1 MKIFVTGAA
10 GFIGSHL
17 VPKLIARGHA
27 VTCLVRDPQKAES
40 LAKVGATLAAGD
52 VTDRESMREPM
63 RGSDAVFHLAA
74 WYAIGIGEKDK
85 ARMRA
90 INVDGTRNTLE
101 LAVELGV
108 AKIVYTSS
116 VAVFGNTR
124 GRIVDESFRASVGDM
139 ASEYERTKW
148 IAHYEIAVPMQQHG
162 APIIIVLPGGVTG
175 PGDPTPP
182 GRLYRL
188 YLQGLPIMFGAKSGL
203 TYAHVDDIAEGHVLA
218 LEKGRIGEAYIL
230 AGPSLTFR
238 EAMQMWEKI
247 TGILAPKV
255 WVPGWIAGGMAGAVS
270 LLERAFGLRSV
281 FSSEALRSLA
291 DYTFYGSAEKAK
303 RELGWQPRP
312 VEETFKEALEDW
324 RTRNPHK

>member
-1 MKIFVTGAA
+1 VKIFVTGAT
-10 GFIGSHL
+10 GFIGTHL
-17 VPKLIARGHA
+17 VPKLISRGHA

-40 LAKVGATLAAGD
+40 LAAVRVGATLVAGD
-52 VTDRESMREPM
+52 VTDRESMR
-63 RGSDAVFHLAA
+63 GTDAVFHLAA
-74 WYAIGIGEKDK
+74 WYAIGIGERDT

-101 LAVELGV
+101 LAVALGV
-108 AKIVYTSS
+108 SKIVYTSS

-124 GRIVDESFRASVGDM
+124 GRIVDESHRASVDDM
-139 ASEYERTKW
+139 VSEYERTKW
-148 IAHYEIAVPMQQHG
+148 IAHYEIAVPMQQRG
-162 APIIIVLPGGVTG
+162 APIIVVQPGGVTG

-188 YLQGLPIMFGAKSGL
+188 YLRGLPIMFGAKSGL

-218 LEKGRIGEAYIL
+218 LEKGRIGESYIL

-247 TGILAPKV
+247 TGLPAPRM
-255 WVPGWIAGGMAGAVS
+255 WLPGWVAGGMAKFAG
-270 LLERAFGLRSV
+270 LLERAFGLRTTL
-281 FSSEALRSLA
+281 SSEALSSLA
-291 DYTFYGSAEKAK
+291 DYTFFGSAEKAK

-312 VEETFKEALEDW
+312 VEETFRETLESW
-324 RTRNPHK
+324 AKRNQRR

>member
-1 MKIFVTGAA
+1 MKIFVTGAT
-10 GFIGSHL
+10 GFIGTHL
-17 VPKLIARGHA
+17 VPKLIARGYA
-27 VTCLVRDPQKAES
+27 VTCLARDPKKAES
-40 LAKVGATLAAGD
+40 LAKRGAALAAGD
-52 VTDRESMREPM
+52 VTDRESMRESM

-85 ARMRA
+85 ARMHA

-108 AKIVYTSS
+108 SKIIYTST

-124 GRIVDESFRASVGDM
+124 GRVVDETHHAPVSAM
-139 ASEYERTKW
+139 ESEYERTKW
-148 IAHYEIAVPMQQHG
+148 IAHYEIAVPMQQQG
-162 APIIIVLPGGVTG
+162 APIIIVQPGSVTG
-175 PGDPTPP
+175 PDDPTPP

-188 YLQGLPIMFGAKSGL
+188 YLQRLPIMFGAKSGL

-218 LEKGRIGEAYIL
+218 LEKGQIGEAYIL

-247 TGILAPKV
+247 TGVAAPRM
-255 WVPGWIAGGMAGAVS
+255 WLPGWAAEGMAKLVG
-270 LLERAFGLRSV
+270 LLERAFGLRMTL
-281 FSSEALRSLA
+281 SSEALNSLA
-291 DYTFYGSAEKAK
+291 DYTFYGSAGKAR

-324 RTRNPHK
+324 RTRNPHT